1 MCSFFFHFLFLSF
14 FSFFSFPHGTSH
26 HSIHNH
32 KNHKKNHNHMNYLQI
47 SHKLITNFTRIH
59 EPQSKI
65 LQEPQ
70 KIHKHMVLP
79 TSGLYII

>member
-1 MCSFFFHFLFLSF
+1 
-14 FSFFSFPHGTSH
+14 
-26 HSIHNH
+26 
-32 KNHKKNHNHMNYLQI
+32 MNYLQI
-47 SHKLITNFTRIH
+47 SHKLIMNFTRIH
-59 EPQSKI
+59 EPQSTI